1 MSVYLLLFSHYDP
14 IDGYY
19 QNSILDMLNAIYFY
33 RLSHWLY
40 RHHIPILPKLITLLI
55 FLIYNSKIPPQAKIG
70 KGSKF
75 GYGGISVVVHH
86 DSVIGENCSIGHV
99 VTIGGGN
106 SKYPGVPVIGNNVQI
121 GRGSVVFGGIT
132 IGNNVVIGANT
143 VVNFP
148 VPDNAVV
155 VGNPG
160 RIVHIKESTC

>member
-1 MSVYLLLFSHYDP
+1 MRVLLRGIRP
-14 IDGYY
+14 IRAMVDTEVC
-19 QNSILDMLNAIYFY
+19 
-33 RLSHWLY
+33 R
-40 RHHIPILPKLITLLI
+40 PIHGEDDSLRRRWSAFLI

-75 GYGGISVVVHH
+75 GYGGISVVIHQ
-86 DSVIGENCSIGHV
+86 DSVIGENCSIGQL

-106 SKYPGVPVIGNNVQI
+106 SKYPGVPTIGDNVRI
-121 GRGSVVFGGIT
+121 SCGSIVFGGFT
-132 IGNNVVIGANT
+132 VGNNVVIGAHS

-160 RIVHIKESTC
+160 RIVRIGGEKC